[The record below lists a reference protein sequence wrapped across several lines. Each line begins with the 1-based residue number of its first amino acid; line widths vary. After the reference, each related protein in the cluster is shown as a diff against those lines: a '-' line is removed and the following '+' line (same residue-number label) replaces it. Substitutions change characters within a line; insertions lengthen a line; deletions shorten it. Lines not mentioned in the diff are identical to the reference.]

1 MTNFWTKKTL
11 DELTE
16 TEWESLCD
24 HCGKC
29 CLIKLQDEQTG
40 KVAYTSVVCKCYNL
54 GNSSCNDYS
63 EREEIVTDCI
73 SLNSINIKSFNW
85 LPSSCAYKLVANG
98 EPLPDWH
105 HLVSGNKNLVHEL
118 GVSIKDKAISESS
131 VNVLDIPMTI
141 VKWV

>member
-73 SLNSINIKSFNW
+73 SLNSKNIKSFDW

>member
-73 SLNSINIKSFNW
+73 SLNSKNIKTFDW

-118 GVSIKDKAISESS
+118 GVSIKDKVISESS
-131 VNVLDIPMTI
+131 VNALDIPMTI

>member
-73 SLNSINIKSFNW
+73 SLNSKNIKTFDW